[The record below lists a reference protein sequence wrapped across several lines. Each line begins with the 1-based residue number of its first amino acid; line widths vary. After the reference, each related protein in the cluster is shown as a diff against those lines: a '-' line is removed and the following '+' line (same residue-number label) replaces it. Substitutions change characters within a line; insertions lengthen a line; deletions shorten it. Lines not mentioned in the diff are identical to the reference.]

1 MAITIDGVTYR
12 NLPEQVEKNKT
23 DIEAMQANLEGIK
36 KNAFTDVDVTEYPT
50 LEDFLQSTGEEGIIY
65 LYPDGTNFKQYIWEG
80 EAWRFIG
87 DTDLDISNMV
97 TTDTDQPI
105 TGVKTIETDLAF
117 NKEGNDPITW
127 HIQPNA
133 YNGLD
138 ILRNN
143 VAVASFISSSVTTY
157 SVIPSVSNI
166 HSLGSTDRKWSNLH
180 LGGKI
185 FNLLFTVNNGVSDTF
200 MVDGVNGQTKSAYTF
215 LPSATA
221 SNDLG
226 STSLSWRSIYLT
238 ENANFSHA
246 STQVVWAAKQNQYG
260 NLELARNS
268 TGLYSFA
275 SSGLFPNSNNQ
286 RDLGASALRWKD
298 AYINGAI
305 NPNSVTISDI
315 DANLTDIESKTM
327 YVNGITTIVFYC
339 KVVNYI
345 NANTILFKTN
355 QKPTHIVNFTGR
367 NQASGTYSSAS
378 TQFMIN
384 TDGEI
389 IVLASAAANNEIC
402 FTLVY

>member
-23 DIEAMQANLEGIK
+23 DIEALKANLEGIK

-105 TGVKTIETDLAF
+105 SGVKTIETDLAF
-117 NKEGNDPITW
+117 NKDGTDAVTW

-138 ILRNN
+138 ILRFSNP
-143 VAVASFISSSVTTY
+143 VVSLASSSVTAYLNISAY
-157 SVIPSVSNI
+157 SINPLASNI
-166 HSLGSTDRKWSNLH
+166 HSLGSEAQKWLNLW

-185 FNLLFTVNNGVSDTF
+185 YNLLFTVNNGVSDTF
-200 MVDGVNGQTKSAYTF
+200 IVDGANGQTKSAYTILPTSTSTADIGSSSLKWRNIYAGGRMYVPTIDNESGDIKVVVGNDRGF
-215 LPSATA
+215 LPSWDAHY
-221 SNDLG
+221 NLG
-226 STSLSWRSIYLT
+226 S
-238 ENANFSHA
+238 A
-246 STQVVWAAKQNQYG
+246 SYK
-260 NLELARNS
+260 
-268 TGLYSFA
+268 
-275 SSGLFPNSNNQ
+275 
-286 RDLGASALRWKD
+286 WKD
-298 AYINGAI
+298 VHISGYI

-315 DANLTDIESKTM
+315 DANLTDVESKTM
-327 YVNGITTIVFYC
+327 HVNGITTIVFYC

-345 NANTILFKTN
+345 NAGTILFKTN

-367 NQASGTYSSAS
+367 NQASGTYNSAS
-378 TQFMIN
+378 AQFMIN
-384 TDGEI
+384 TDGEV
-389 IVLASAAANNEIC
+389 IVLASANVNNEIC